1 MRQTGPKKIF
11 RFFSALDWRRKSR
24 KILAMRP
31 AMLSRTEI
39 PEFQRG
45 LIADLTTSVSSADA
59 ATLRRMLPAIYD
71 ELRHV
76 AAAFLRSERPGH
88 TLQPTALVHEAY
100 LRMVDQRN
108 AKWQNNAHLLGIFA
122 RMMRRILVDHAAARA
137 AAKRGGK
144 DAVHITLDDALGV
157 YDRHE
162 LNLLELEEAL
172 TGLSALDPQQ
182 ARIVE
187 LRFFGGMT
195 VEEIAK
201 VLDVSPRTVKRD
213 WVVAKRWL
221 QRAITATS

>member
-1 MRQTGPKKIF
+1 MRGATL
-11 RFFSALDWRRKSR
+11 SA
-24 KILAMRP
+24 
-31 AMLSRTEI
+31 TEI
-39 PEFQRG
+39 PEFQKA
-45 LIADLTTSVSSADA
+45 LIEDLTISVSSADA
-59 ATLRRMLPAIYD
+59 ATLRRMLPAVYE

-108 AKWQNNAHLLGIFA
+108 SKWQNSAHLLGIFA
-122 RMMRRILVDHAAARA
+122 RMMHRILVDHADARR

-144 DAVHITLDDALGV
+144 DAVHIMLDDALDV

-172 TGLSALDPQQ
+172 NELNALDPQQ
-182 ARIVE
+182 GRIVE
-187 LRFFGGMT
+187 MRFFGGMT
-195 VEEIAK
+195 VEEIGK

-221 QRAITATS
+221 RRALTRAT